1 MKHSIRGLAL
11 GVLPLLLTVAA
22 CKRDTVAPATS
33 SSQPATTAPVGD
45 RSPAKPE
52 PYTALDAWD
61 GPALRSVHNFAT
73 KKVVFHAATP
83 TPGYQF
89 TFDGAVV
96 EQGKRRLQ
104 FTLLQPA
111 ASAAQAQVV
120 TDTVCEVDE
129 DKVAGDAA
137 TLVVIRRM
145 QQDAHYIV
153 APAYMAAMSQQ

>member
-1 MKHSIRGLAL
+1 MAAVALASS
-11 GVLPLLLTVAA
+11 A
-22 CKRDTVAPATS
+22 CQHDSK
-33 SSQPATTAPVGD
+33 
-45 RSPAKPE
+45 SPAAATQGAAAAKPVADTRPAKAE
-52 PYTALDAWD
+52 PYTVIDAWD
-61 GPALRSVHNFAT
+61 GPALKCVHNFAT
-73 KKVVFHAATP
+73 KKVVFHATTP

-89 TFDGAVV
+89 TMDGVV
-96 EQGKRRLQ
+96 TEQGTRKLQ

-111 ASAAQAQVV
+111 AGAAQAQVV

-153 APAYMAAMSQQ
+153 APAYVAAMSQQ